1 MSFRASEPKNR
12 TISNCSS
19 GSVQEREL
27 WLIRRS
33 TFRERPRDPMVFF
46 RGSVIGGYGILKI
59 PLAPAY
65 YWGKGALKTTNG

>member
-33 TFRERPRDPMVFF
+33 TFRERPRDPMVFSA
-46 RGSVIGGYGILKI
+46 GAWSVDRILRI
-59 PLAPAY
+59 TLAPAY